1 MQPCCIIRASQFFVE
16 STARTLT
23 QTCNNKIG
31 EIKFMATMRKTLQLV
46 IITLLLCNAVAAQ
59 TQKWSEK
66 KANEWYA
73 KQGWLVGSNY
83 IPATAI
89 NELEMWQADTFD
101 PARIDLELG
110 WAESIGMNTMR
121 VFLHDLAYSEDPAGF
136 KMRLDKFL
144 AIAAKHHIKPML
156 VLFDSCWDP
165 NPMIGKQ
172 REPRP
177 GVHNSG
183 WMQSPGAKALQDSKQ
198 YPRLEAYVKA
208 VVGAFAKDSRVLAWD
223 VWNEPDNLNIP
234 AYNKLEPQ
242 NKVDLVL
249 ALLPKVFEWSRSVSP
264 TQPLTC
270 GVWKDDWS
278 SPEKLGAM
286 ERTQLDLS
294 DVISFHNYDAPE
306 EFEKRIKWLVHY
318 NRPILCTEYMA
329 RGNKSTFEGS
339 LPVAKRYNV
348 AAINWGLVAG
358 KTQTFLPWDSWEHPY
373 TDREPAIWFHEV
385 FRTDGT
391 PYKPEEVVLI
401 KSLTGK
407 GNVKA
412 KAMRAQLRTS
422 RRRASSISRL
432 MIEQRITASMNG

>member
-1 MQPCCIIRASQFFVE
+1 
-16 STARTLT
+16 
-23 QTCNNKIG
+23 
-31 EIKFMATMRKTLQLV
+31 MATMRKTLQLLIV
-46 IITLLLCNAVAAQ
+46 ALLLCNAAAAQ

-136 KMRLDKFL
+136 KQRLDKFL
-144 AIAAKHHIKPML
+144 AIAAKHKIKPML

-165 NPMIGKQ
+165 NPVIGKQ

-183 WMQSPGAKALQDSKQ
+183 WMQSPGAKALQDAKQ

-208 VVGAFAKDSRVLAWD
+208 IVGAFGKDKRVLAWD

-234 AYNKLEPQ
+234 AYNEQEPK

-249 ALLPKVFEWSRSVSP
+249 ALLPKVFAWSRAASP
-264 TQPLTC
+264 SQPLTC

-278 SPEKLGAM
+278 SDEKLGRM
-286 ERTQLDLS
+286 ERVQLDLS

-306 EFEKRIKWLVHY
+306 EFEKRIKWLVRY

-329 RGNKSTFEGS
+329 RGNKSTFQGS
-339 LPVAKRYNV
+339 LPIARRYNV

-358 KTQTFLPWDSWEHPY
+358 KTQTFLPWDSWGHPY

-407 GNVKA
+407 DNVKA
-412 KAMRAQLRTS
+412 KAAG
-422 RRRASSISRL
+422 A
-432 MIEQRITASMNG
+432 E